1 MGNGVLGIES
11 GAVNPAATDNISPT
25 APTGFCG
32 FGGAHTGEALARR
45 PKRRRHEPLK
55 TKEQAQRDLRLLC
68 SNNESGG
75 KVLETCVDS
84 E

>member
-32 FGGAHTGEALARR
+32 FGGAHTGEALARKAPR
-45 PKRRRHEPLK
+45 SGRYEPLK
-55 TKEQAQRDLRLLC
+55 TKEQAQSELRLLC
-68 SNNESGG
+68 SNNETVNVRPRGAR
-75 KVLETCVDS
+75 
-84 E
+84 

>member
-32 FGGAHTGEALARR
+32 FGGAHTGEALARKAPR
-45 PKRRRHEPLK
+45 
-55 TKEQAQRDLRLLC
+55 
-68 SNNESGG
+68 SGG
-75 KVLETCVDS
+75 MSRSKQKSRRKGICACSAQTTNWSVKY
-84 E
+84 